1 MYESLDKRQRYQSAS
16 QLFDVLAMLSAF
28 HSSYRVIGDRK
39 SVLSAADQVQ
49 VVKELIWV
57 LESLVLVII
66 DVQSLV
72 FC

>member
-1 MYESLDKRQRYQSAS
+1 MYESLDKQQRYQSAS
-16 QLFDVLAMLSAF
+16 QLCDVLAMLSAF
-28 HSSYRVIGDRK
+28 YSSYRVIGDRK
-39 SVLSAADQVQ
+39 SVLSAADQMQ

>member
-1 MYESLDKRQRYQSAS
+1 MYESLDKQQRYQSAS
-16 QLFDVLAMLSAF
+16 QLCDVLAMLSAF
-28 HSSYRVIGDRK
+28 DSSYRVIGDRK
-39 SVLSAADQVQ
+39 SVLSAADQMQ

-57 LESLVLVII
+57 LESLFLVII